1 MTERFEF
8 TVEEKESLYLLY
20 AKLKRQIE
28 VSLLPD
34 DESRMCRH
42 LEESVEKGQ
51 VHRDAF
57 GHNPILFG
65 FQTALIVV
73 EEIGL
78 KRDAVLAI
86 LLHPSVDGGFMTV
99 DEVRTEFGESV
110 ARILHGLIRISELYA
125 KNPVVES

>member
-42 LEESVEKGQ
+42 LEESVEK
-51 VHRDAF
+51 
-57 GHNPILFG
+57 N
-65 FQTALIVV
+65 
-73 EEIGL
+73 
-78 KRDAVLAI
+78 
-86 LLHPSVDGGFMTV
+86 
-99 DEVRTEFGESV
+99 
-110 ARILHGLIRISELYA
+110 
-125 KNPVVES
+125 